1 MLRIK
6 RIYESPNSS
15 DGKRIL
21 VDRLWPRGVSKE
33 DAALDEWMKDVAPSP
48 DLRVWFGHDPAKFK
62 EFSDRYKSELHTNPA
77 LDTLVDYVKKHHS
90 VTLLYGAKDPQV
102 NHAIVL
108 LHEVERRVG
117 V

>member
-1 MLRIK
+1 MLQIK
-6 RIYESPNSS
+6 RIYESPDSS

-33 DAALDEWMKDVAPSP
+33 TAALDEWMKDVAPSP
-48 DLRVWFGHDPAKFK
+48 DLRVWFGHDPAKFS

-117 V
+117 M